1 MTGRPDSDDT
11 RMGLKESE
19 NLAQTDGPPPTAP
32 IVSLLEFL
40 ETLPLAG
47 LNLARP
53 VDRGR
58 KIDL

>member
-1 MTGRPDSDDT
+1 
-11 RMGLKESE
+11 MGLKESE